1 LCSPDSAL
9 DWKRLF
15 TCFLGRH
22 CLPSMGILAKLK
34 HSLPTCKFGFGQRL
48 PWKDS
53 GVRKKIILFGLLTA
67 GVFWGYSFYLSWA
80 IAFAISK
87 FCGGR
92 ENGRP
97 GKLRSVIIP
106 WREYQFHLHH
116 WLLASLVGAISAIN
130 GFSLVSPGVFYG
142 FLGGLVFQGLYCYTD
157 WHRIVISKKVLP
169 ATLEAEQLSL
179 AAETTQEAL
188 GYYG

>member
-1 LCSPDSAL
+1 MCSPDSAL
-9 DWKRLF
+9 EGKRLF
-15 TCFLGRH
+15 TCFWGRH
-22 CLPSMGILAKLK
+22 YLPSMGILAKLK
-34 HSLPTCKFGFGQRL
+34 HSRSTCESGFRQRL
-48 PWKDS
+48 RWKDS

-80 IAFAISK
+80 IGFAISK

-116 WLLASLVGAISAIN
+116 WLLASLVAAISAIN
-130 GFSLVSPGVFYG
+130 GFSLVSPGLFYG

-179 AAETTQEAL
+179 AAETPQEAL